1 MLIEKEVAGDIVAA
15 ATGLAGLM
23 LVFMGT
29 IASGFSSYETVQ
41 QDAVRGSYRRKI
53 WFSFLGFLASII
65 SAGTALL
72 SKGYKCAEL
81 LPYSMY
87 LLFAALVIAGIA
99 AILSAMEI
107 G

>member
-29 IASGFSSYETVQ
+29 IANGFSSYESAQ
-41 QDAVRGSYRRKI
+41 QDTVRASCRRKI
-53 WFSFLGFLASII
+53 WFSFCGFLASIV
-65 SAGTALL
+65 SSGLALVG
-72 SKGYKCAEL
+72 KGYKCPDL
-81 LPYSMY
+81 LVYSMY
-87 LLFAALVIAGIA
+87 SLFAALAIATIA
-99 AILSAMEI
+99 AVLSALEI